1 MSLYHNSFNYLGKNS
16 QTDFGLIVSH
26 LDGGDSGE
34 TETFLQMDPVF
45 TDNYLGTRR
54 IDYGAKYSSVA
65 VFNITLIKQSGGDFS
80 VQEIRDCLK
89 WLTGAQSNSNLEL
102 KVNDEVKYFFTGRF
116 TNASHY
122 KMDARTIGLILEFTS
137 IAPWAYSAPQIV
149 EYNASSEESL
159 SIDCKTDDLYSYVYM
174 KTTYANSSSDSVVI
188 KNIMTGDETKINNLV
203 ANEVV
208 TLDNNMTIVSDNS
221 VRVFGNDFN
230 FVFPRL
236 QAGVNEFEI
245 TGDGDVTF
253 EYIYPIK
260 LGNVAIDVNAYS
272 DPICDDDG
280 YIQIDTLPWDRISGK
295 PELYTKDEIDA
306 KLKEINSQPGGSS
319 SGENVDLTD
328 YYTKDEID
336 EKFDNLTIP
345 ETVELSWNNITDKPT
360 TLEEYGLKEEV
371 NTLLSSIAIS
381 IDEEELNAMLG
392 EVLA

>member
-116 TNASHY
+116 TNVSHY
-122 KMDARTIGLILEFTS
+122 KMDARTIGLVLEFTS

-149 EYNASSEESL
+149 EYNASSKEPL